1 MKKIEM
7 NTAALDPVFKSLEKL
22 TRSQRLLIC
31 VGSILLLIGAFY
43 FGLFKPN
50 FDQINKL
57 TAERDTLEKQ
67 LVVAKKKAMD
77 LEKLRAEMAQ
87 KEVQFKMTMSAL
99 PDKKE
104 IPSLLAN
111 VSQSGQNAGL
121 DFIQFQ
127 PGSEVVRGFFAEI
140 PVKIKVVGAYHNL
153 ALFFDD
159 VSNLNRIVNIR
170 NIRMAKSGGAKGSA
184 KESAKESSASGDN
197 LSTECMAVT
206 YRFIDVPIPES
217 APDKIKTNK
226 K

>member
-22 TRSQRLLIC
+22 TISQRLLIC
-31 VGSILLLIGAFY
+31 AGSILLLVGVFY
-43 FGLFKPN
+43 MVFFKPS
-50 FDQINKL
+50 FDKINTL
-57 TAERDTLEKQ
+57 TAECGTLEKK
-67 LVVAKKKAMD
+67 LSDAKKKAMD
-77 LEKLRAEMAQ
+77 LERLRVDMAE

-121 DFIQFQ
+121 DFLQFQ
-127 PGSEVVRGFFAEI
+127 PEPEVMQGFFAEI

-153 ALFFDD
+153 ALFFDN
-159 VSNLNRIVNIR
+159 VSNLNRIVNIK
-170 NIRMAKSGGAKGSA
+170 NIRIGKTAGGKGKA
-184 KESAKESSASGDN
+184 KEGSQPGEN
-197 LSTECMAVT
+197 LNTECTAVT
-206 YRFIDVPIPES
+206 YRFVEAPLPETVPGK
-217 APDKIKTNK
+217 AKTKTNK